1 MLKANVGLSRKLSE
15 NYQSTG
21 FSLNLEG
28 EINASLDDPEAV
40 IERVRELYDLADEAL
55 QRQIEAHQSDS
66 AIASRD
72 ADPKLSNNGHSNG
85 HPAPEANGQPSRNG
99 HRDEKPQNGE
109 PATNKQVQFLSTLAK
124 TAEIVR
130 AEARSFHRGDHR
142 PAMHPLRPDQE
153 GGRGRHRGPESGRGR
168 GQSSSLNLE
177 NDFNFPST
185 GDGGRP
191 HPRSSLEGP

>member
-28 EINASLDDPEAV
+28 EINASLDDPESV

-72 ADPKLSNNGHSNG
+72 ADPKPSNIGHSNG
-85 HPAPEANGQPSRNG
+85 RPAPEANGHSSRNG

-124 TAEIVR
+124 R
-130 AEARSFHRGDHR
+130 QKLFGPKLEAFI
-142 PAMHPLRPDQE
+142 E
-153 GGRGRHRGPESGRGR
+153 ETIGRRCTPYDLTKKEAGAVIEALNPEPS
-168 GQSSSLNLE
+168 E
-177 NDFNFPST
+177 NNHS
-185 GDGGRP
+185 R
-191 HPRSSLEGP
+191 R

>member
-28 EINASLDDPEAV
+28 EINASLDDPESV

-72 ADPKLSNNGHSNG
+72 ADPQPVNNGHSNRR
-85 HPAPEANGQPSRNG
+85 PAPEANGQPSRNG

-109 PATNKQVQFLSTLAK
+109 PATNKQVQFLQTLAK
-124 TAEIVR
+124 RQKLFGPKLDVFIEETIGR
-130 AEARSFHRGDHR
+130 RCTPYDLTKKEAG
-142 PAMHPLRPDQE
+142 AIIEALN
-153 GGRGRHRGPESGRGR
+153 PEPS
-168 GQSSSLNLE
+168 E
-177 NDFNFPST
+177 NNHS
-185 GDGGRP
+185 R
-191 HPRSSLEGP
+191 R